1 MKIRLFSFGF
11 KYGCPEANMLLDVR
25 FLPNPYWVPEL
36 KAQSGLEE
44 AVAAYVVESQAGKE
58 FLARVEPLLAFMLES
73 HRQAGREEFSCAVGC
88 TGGRHR
94 SVAITEQLRRFLAK
108 TVNNNELELFH
119 RDIERATATHYNPAT
134 LRST

>member
-36 KAQSGLEE
+36 KERSGLEA
-44 AVAAYVVESQAGKE
+44 AVAAYVIESPAGRE
-58 FLARVEPLLAFMLES
+58 LLARLEPLLLFMLDS

-94 SVAITEQLRRFLAK
+94 SVAVTERLRQFLAG
-108 TVNNNELELFH
+108 TADGALEVFH
-119 RDIERATATHYNPAT
+119 RDIERA
-134 LRST
+134 

>member
-11 KYGCPEANMLLDVR
+11 KHGCPEANMLLDVR

-36 KAQSGLEE
+36 KERSGLE
-44 AVAAYVVESQAGKE
+44 APVAAYVLESQAGRD
-58 FLARVEPLLAFMLES
+58 FFSRLEPLLAFMLDS

-94 SVAITEQLRRFLAK
+94 SVAVTEQLRRFLASS
-108 TVNNNELELFH
+108 TGSDELELFH
-119 RDIERATATHYNPAT
+119 RDIGRV
-134 LRST
+134 

>member
-25 FLPNPYWVPEL
+25 FLPNPYWVPAL
-36 KAQSGLEE
+36 KERSGLEVP
-44 AVAAYVVESQAGKE
+44 VAAYVLESEAGRE
-58 FLARVEPLLAFMLES
+58 FLSRLEPLLAFMLDS

-94 SVAITEQLRRFLAK
+94 SVAVTEHLRRFLAG
-108 TVNNNELELFH
+108 TAGNDALEIFH
-119 RDIERATATHYNPAT
+119 RDIERK
-134 LRST
+134 

>member
-36 KAQSGLEE
+36 KERSGLEE
-44 AVAAYVVESQAGKE
+44 PVAAYVLESQAGRE
-58 FLARVEPLLAFMLES
+58 LLARLEPLLAFMLDS
-73 HRQAGREEFSCAVGC
+73 HRQTGREDFSCAVGC

-94 SVAITEQLRRFLAK
+94 SVAVTEHLRRFLAG
-108 TVNNNELELFH
+108 TAGSDALEIFH
-119 RDIERATATHYNPAT
+119 RDIGRRDDETTTNLP
-134 LRST
+134 

>member
-36 KAQSGLEE
+36 KERSGLEAE
-44 AVAAYVVESQAGKE
+44 VSAYVLESQAGRE
-58 FLARVEPLLAFMLES
+58 FLSRLEPLLFFMLDS
-73 HRQAGREEFSCAVGC
+73 HLQAGREDFSCAVGC

-94 SVAITEQLRRFLAK
+94 SVAVTEHLRRFIGEA
-108 TVNNNELELFH
+108 VGSDALEVFH
-119 RDIERATATHYNPAT
+119 RDIERTDANLP
-134 LRST
+134 

>member
-25 FLPNPYWVPEL
+25 FLPNPYWVPAL
-36 KAQSGLEE
+36 KEHSGLEE
-44 AVAAYVVESQAGKE
+44 PVAAYVLASQAGRE
-58 FLARVEPLLAFMLES
+58 FLARLEPLLTFMLDS

-94 SVAITEQLRRFLAK
+94 SVAVAEHLRRFLAG
-108 TVNNNELELFH
+108 TAGNDTLEIFH
-119 RDIERATATHYNPAT
+119 RDIERK
-134 LRST
+134 

>member
-36 KAQSGLEE
+36 KERSGLEE
-44 AVAAYVVESQAGKE
+44 PVAAYVLESQAGRE
-58 FLARVEPLLAFMLES
+58 LLARVEPLLAFMLDS
-73 HRQAGREEFSCAVGC
+73 HRQVGREEFSCAVGC

-94 SVAITEQLRRFLAK
+94 SVAVTEHLRQFVAEAAGSD
-108 TVNNNELELFH
+108 TLEVFH
-119 RDIERATATHYNPAT
+119 RDIGRTDETTNLP
-134 LRST
+134 

>member
-25 FLPNPYWVPEL
+25 FLPNPYWVPAL
-36 KAQSGLEE
+36 KEQSGLEE
-44 AVAAYVVESQAGKE
+44 PVAAYILESQACHD
-58 FLARVEPLLAFMLES
+58 FLARLEPLLAFMLDS

-94 SVAITEQLRRFLAK
+94 SVAVTEQLRRFLAETASK
-108 TVNNNELELFH
+108 DVLEVFH
-119 RDIERATATHYNPAT
+119 RDIERAAT
-134 LRST
+134 